1 MLITK
6 QGKGTFVSKKKEIP
20 LFDRNNERLD
30 QLIDRLFIEAFEL
43 GYNLEE
49 LIEYM
54 QRRCGHQANDLF
66 RYYIFYR
73 RESSIC
79 LLTKNTWPTSYHIFF
94 YCFQFKIGVDPVGF
108 AIFIIITGIACLI
121 GLYLKSTWI
130 IPVGIIVAAL
140 VSAV

>member
-1 MLITK
+1 MKFEIDLKNGIPIYIQLKKQIKYAIASGKLPPNSQLPTVRQLAVDLKVNVNTISRVYSELKKEGVLITK

-54 QRRCGHQANDLF
+54 QRRCG
-66 RYYIFYR
+66 
-73 RESSIC
+73 
-79 LLTKNTWPTSYHIFF
+79 TPGK
-94 YCFQFKIGVDPVGF
+94 
-108 AIFIIITGIACLI
+108 
-121 GLYLKSTWI
+121 
-130 IPVGIIVAAL
+130 
-140 VSAV
+140 

>member
-1 MLITK
+1 LKFEIDLKNGIPIYIQLKKQIKYAIASGKLPPNSQLPTVRQLAVDLKVNVNTISRVYSELKKEGVLITK

-54 QRRCGHQANDLF
+54 QRRCG
-66 RYYIFYR
+66 
-73 RESSIC
+73 
-79 LLTKNTWPTSYHIFF
+79 TPGK
-94 YCFQFKIGVDPVGF
+94 
-108 AIFIIITGIACLI
+108 
-121 GLYLKSTWI
+121 
-130 IPVGIIVAAL
+130 
-140 VSAV
+140 